1 MSGRRGMR
9 MMTTALVCAAL
20 LVGLFG
26 PAAALA
32 ESGIAGSPHNLSGRA
47 AAEAIEIC
55 AFCHIPQMTGAPG
68 RPLWSRNDVAPGGY
82 MAYAGPAD
90 GEFYVATPSGISLVC
105 LSCHDAVIAPDVPL
119 PADPALA
126 RFGRGPIGG
135 WSFGASHPVSVSYAQ
150 RYDPAFNRPSR
161 GKVGHLPLFRAPGAG
176 DAGNRVE
183 CPSCHNPHEIV
194 FGKFLRIS
202 NGDSA
207 LCRNC
212 HNR

>member
-1 MSGRRGMR
+1 
-9 MMTTALVCAAL
+9 MMATAPLCAAL

-26 PAAALA
+26 SAAALA

-55 AFCHIPQMTGAPG
+55 AFCHVPEMTGAPD
-68 RPLWSRNDVAPGGY
+68 RPRWSHSDVAPGGY
-82 MAYAGPAD
+82 TAYASPAD
-90 GEFYVATPSGISLVC
+90 AESIVAKPSGVSLVC
-105 LSCHDAVIAPDVPL
+105 LSCHDAVIAMDVPL
-119 PADPALA
+119 AAESA
-126 RFGRGPIGG
+126 FVRFGRVPIGAG
-135 WSFGASHPVSVSYAQ
+135 GFWASHPVSVSYEQ
-150 RYDPAFNRPSR
+150 GYDPAFNRPTR
-161 GKVGHLPLFRAPGAG
+161 GKVGDLPLFRASGARDPGS
-176 DAGNRVE
+176 RVE